1 MSLDFNSIFNMVE
14 KCSQLLFENKKNI
27 AFAESVTGGYISYL
41 FSMTVHAGDVLKGCV
56 VCYDAGI
63 KKRLLNVPDE
73 MISKYTP
80 ESLEV
85 TAAITRGLK
94 QVVEA
99 DIYLGITGLSKSG
112 GSETRE
118 KPVGTMF
125 TCIMAGE
132 REITDRALFKGD
144 ERNILDCALENVVEL
159 ITYQIN
165 SNDVCGDEDPKQ
177 SLNS

>member
-1 MSLDFNSIFNMVE
+1 MPLDLNSIFDMVE
-14 KCSQLLFENKKNI
+14 KCSHLLFENKKTI

-41 FSMTVHAGDVLKGCV
+41 FSMSVHAGDVFKGSI

-63 KKRLLNVPDE
+63 KKKILEVPDG
-73 MISKYTP
+73 MIEKYTP
-80 ESLEV
+80 ESLEI
-85 TAAITRGLK
+85 TTAITRGLK
-94 QVVEA
+94 NITDA

-118 KPVGTMF
+118 KPVGTIF
-125 TCIMAGE
+125 TCIIAGE

-165 SNDVCGDEDPKQ
+165 SNDTCNG
-177 SLNS
+177 